1 MSSLSD
7 LIAEFINS
15 ALESAG
21 GETELRRADI
31 ASQFDCVP
39 SQVNYV
45 LTSRFTPELGYLVQS
60 RRGGGGYIRI
70 TRVGSGKSLLMHLVN
85 SIGAA
90 LDRRSCEHILRN
102 LLDRG
107 VIGKR
112 EYRLMAAACLCPAL
126 RGEGA
131 DGVRAEQLKKMLLTL

>member
-1 MSSLSD
+1 
-7 LIAEFINS
+7 
-15 ALESAG
+15 
-21 GETELRRADI
+21 
-31 ASQFDCVP
+31 
-39 SQVNYV
+39 
-45 LTSRFTPELGYLVQS
+45 
-60 RRGGGGYIRI
+60 
-70 TRVGSGKSLLMHLVN
+70 MHLVN

-107 VIGKR
+107 VIGER

>member
-7 LIAEFINS
+7 LIAEFING
-15 ALESAG
+15 ALESEG
-21 GETELRRADI
+21 GEAELRRADI

-45 LTSRFTPELGYLVQS
+45 LTSRFTPELGYIVQS

-85 SIGAA
+85 SIGGT
-90 LDRRSCEHILRN
+90 LDRRSCEHILQN
-102 LLDRG
+102 LFDRG
-107 VIGKR
+107 VIDKR
-112 EYRLMAAACLCPAL
+112 EYGLMAAACLCPVL

-131 DGVRAEQLKKMLLTL
+131 DEIRAEQLKKMLLTL